1 MTTLTT
7 SDTTTL
13 PIYRFKFSDEFMEPL
28 TEFSSKHRFDDAALF
43 KVYWERWEV
52 QPQNAD
58 LIEQEE
64 RRLKTLGYEGNIHE
78 KMYKTV
84 RYYLKNKSLEKK
96 EPKKRRKYVTLDKEF
111 LEKMDDHIL
120 QVAMV
125 NNMKPAYAFNNFI
138 SLSDNMRQVDDQ
150 IKTMMENEMTEV
162 EANNKIK
169 KTYKNRYYLQQKN

>member
-13 PIYRFKFSDEFMEPL
+13 PIYRYKFSDEFMGPL
-28 TEFSSKHRFDDAALF
+28 TEFSSKHRFDEATLF
-43 KVYWERWEV
+43 KMYWDRWES
-52 QPQNAD
+52 QPQNASLVD
-58 LIEQEE
+58 REE
-64 RRLKTLGYEGNIHE
+64 RRLKAIGYEGDIHE

-96 EPKKRRKYVTLDKEF
+96 EPKKRRKYITLDREF

-125 NNMKPAYAFNNFI
+125 
-138 SLSDNMRQVDDQ
+138 DNMRLVDEQ
-150 IKTMMENEMTEV
+150 IKTMMEKDITEV

>member
-1 MTTLTT
+1 MTT

-13 PIYRFKFSDEFMEPL
+13 PIYRYKFSNELMEPL
-28 TEFSSKHRFDDAALF
+28 TEFSSKHRFDEASLF
-43 KVYWERWEV
+43 KVYWERWES
-52 QPQNAD
+52 QPQNISIVD
-58 LIEQEE
+58 REE
-64 RRLKTLGYEGNIHE
+64 RRLKMLGYEGDMHK

-120 QVAMV
+120 QVAIV
-125 NNMKPAYAFNNFI
+125 
-138 SLSDNMRQVDDQ
+138 QQ
-150 IKTMMENEMTEV
+150 IKTMMNNDMTEV
-162 EANNKIK
+162 QAGNKIK

>member
-7 SDTTTL
+7 PL
-13 PIYRFKFSDEFMEPL
+13 PIYRYKFSNELMERL
-28 TEFSSKHRFDDAALF
+28 TEFSSKHRCDEASLF
-43 KVYWERWEV
+43 KVYWERWES
-52 QPQNAD
+52 QPQNISIVD
-58 LIEQEE
+58 REE
-64 RRLKTLGYEGNIHE
+64 RRLKMLGYEGDMHK

-120 QVAMV
+120 QVAIV
-125 NNMKPAYAFNNFI
+125 QDLKPAHAFNNFT
-138 SLSDNMRQVDDQ
+138 SLSDNTRLVDEQ
-150 IKTMMENEMTEV
+150 IKTMMNNDMTEV
-162 EANNKIK
+162 QAGNKIK

>member
-1 MTTLTT
+1 MV
-7 SDTTTL
+7 
-13 PIYRFKFSDEFMEPL
+13 PL

>member
-13 PIYRFKFSDEFMEPL
+13 PIYRYKFSDEFMEPL
-28 TEFSSKHRFDDAALF
+28 TEFSSKHRFDEAELF
-43 KVYWERWEV
+43 KMYWDRWES
-52 QPQNAD
+52 QPQNVSLVD
-58 LIEQEE
+58 REE
-64 RRLKTLGYEGNIHE
+64 RRLKAIGYEGDIHE

-96 EPKKRRKYVTLDKEF
+96 EPKKRRKYITLDKEF

-125 NNMKPAYAFNNFI
+125 DNMKPAYAFNNFT
-138 SLSDNMRQVDDQ
+138 SLPDNMRLVDEQ
-150 IKTMMENEMTEV
+150 IKTMMEKEITEV

>member
-1 MTTLTT
+1 M
-7 SDTTTL
+7 D
-13 PIYRFKFSDEFMEPL
+13 PL

>member
-7 SDTTTL
+7 SDTTL
-13 PIYRFKFSDEFMEPL
+13 PIYRFKFSDEFMVPL

-52 QPQNAD
+52 QPQNAS
-58 LIEQEE
+58 LVEQEE

>member
-1 MTTLTT
+1 
-7 SDTTTL
+7 
-13 PIYRFKFSDEFMEPL
+13 
-28 TEFSSKHRFDDAALF
+28 
-43 KVYWERWEV
+43 
-52 QPQNAD
+52 
-58 LIEQEE
+58 
-64 RRLKTLGYEGNIHE
+64 
-78 KMYKTV
+78 MYKTV

-125 NNMKPAYAFNNFI
+125 DNMKPAYAFNNFT
-138 SLSDNMRQVDDQ
+138 SLPDNMRLVDEQ
-150 IKTMMENEMTEV
+150 IKTMMEKDITEV